1 MGNVSVVDELLGLE
15 AQPAVRGVAD
25 FAATVAAS
33 NGMLIPLELLVQARL
48 PAGATHEQAAL
59 LKREYRHKSQLL
71 DSDRPLLAC
80 VCDILADSTP
90 EPIALA
96 ACVAALAP
104 AGVPRV
110 LAMSLELAPALTT
123 PIEADEIIIRVA
135 LGSDP
140 RHATAGLQT
149 LRGAL
154 VTRPE
159 TRLLVV
165 LHDLGNGV
173 ASPTAAHELMGEL
186 ADLSDM
192 VWALPL
198 LTHARGAAAAARR
211 ALYIDTATRLDALG
225 LERLAPGLYGQRH
238 AQVPARPSAWLTRIM
253 NRLPQADVLGLGPAA
268 HSRFNE
274 MHFDN
279 HTDADMHARDVKR
292 GGYGIARTYT
302 SSPLEQFVAALLQKL
317 AGGGVVDVMALAVR
331 CQCASPMF
339 MEACDSTID
348 ALRNS
353 GALSGKDARR
363 VSLQASNDAHF
374 GETHARLGELRDALP
389 AIASLGK
396 R

>member
-1 MGNVSVVDELLGLE
+1 MGNVSVVDELLGLD
-15 AQPAVRGVAD
+15 AQPAARGVAD
-25 FAATVAAS
+25 FAATIAAS

-59 LKREYRHKSQLL
+59 LKREYRHKSRLL

-104 AGVPRV
+104 PEVPRV
-110 LAMSLELAPALTT
+110 LAMSLDLARALTA
-123 PIEADEIIIRVA
+123 PIEADEIIIRAA
-135 LGSDP
+135 LNSDP
-140 RHATAGLQT
+140 RHAAAGLQT
-149 LRGAL
+149 LRSAL
-154 VTRPE
+154 AARSD

-165 LHDLGNGV
+165 LHDVRNGV
-173 ASPTAAHELMGEL
+173 ASPTAPHDLMRAL
-186 ADLSDM
+186 ADLADM
-192 VWALPL
+192 VCALPL
-198 LTHARGAAAAARR
+198 LTRARGTAAAAQR
-211 ALYIDTATRLDALG
+211 ALYMDTATRLDALG
-225 LERLAPGLYGQRH
+225 LKRLAPGLYGQRH
-238 AQVPARPSAWLTRIM
+238 ARVPARPSAWLTRIM

-279 HTDADMHARDVKR
+279 HTDAGLHARDVKR
-292 GGYGIARTYT
+292 GGYGIARTYA
-302 SSPLEQFVAALLQKL
+302 SSPLEQFVEALLHKL
-317 AGGGVVDVMALAVR
+317 AGGGVVDVTALAVR

-339 MEACDSTID
+339 MKACDSTID

-374 GETHARLGELRDALP
+374 GETHARLGQLRDALP
-389 AIASLGK
+389 TIAPLGK
-396 R
+396 W